1 MAQPG
6 SALVWGASGRPF
18 KSARPDHF
26 VKSVNNVF
34 TDFFYLVFS
43 HIRCNYL
50 TGDYKFY
57 KLTAY
62 HFAST
67 PYRCSG
73 MPRLVGNMLKNTA
86 APSERRVDMDFIRW
100 KDDYSVQVREIDEQ
114 HKKLISLIN
123 RLADAMKVG
132 KGRDVLETVLT
143 EMVDYTVYHF
153 EMEEKLFQQHGYPD
167 YEKHKQIHT
176 AFASKA
182 QELKSAFDAGNTK
195 ISVDVMLI
203 LSNWLNNHI
212 LEEDKR
218 YGPYLN
224 GKGVR

>member
-1 MAQPG
+1 
-6 SALVWGASGRPF
+6 
-18 KSARPDHF
+18 
-26 VKSVNNVF
+26 VNNVF